1 MASAVPLVLEYA
13 YVLFRLKMVMQL
25 NSLTSSTILC
35 RYGDTNDVFP
45 IGGLV
50 NIGEAPI
57 AADSRHYRHLI
68 NFVLVPHNRLCLFR
82 VPKGLKD
89 HMLVRFSLYILD
101 VKAECLTM
109 LYF

>member
-68 NFVLVPHNRLCLFR
+68 NFVLVPHDHLWLFQA
-82 VPKGLKD
+82 LKELND
-89 HMLVRFSLYILD
+89 LMPFRISLYILD